1 MVYKGLIVEV
11 KNDHIIVI
19 TEDNCYIKLKN
30 KGNVDIGK
38 KIIFLE
44 EDIIKEN
51 NKSFKSLIGI
61 AVAIIIAIITMVG
74 RFGVE
79 RFEAYAIV
87 SLDINP
93 SVEFQID
100 EENIVRKV
108 NSLNIDGKELIEDN
122 MIGMKIEDA
131 IIAGMKTAI
140 EKQYLNNKNN
150 VVLVSN
156 VIIDDTYD
164 SLDAI
169 EDTIY
174 DRIEEEKEFQDIDVI
189 CINSDKEDLKKAREN
204 NISVGKYKVY
214 EILSNDNPDIKIE
227 DIKDKKVSQIVK
239 ENKEFANNDTM
250 RSKKKEKDKKNI
262 KIEKEFE
269 KEPKEKTNSNKEHKK
284 KEQENKEN
292 ENKGYSHNKAIKK
305 STTNN
310 EKNIDD
316 NDDYEIEKKN
326 EDKKDNA
333 KDNAKGNKKD
343 NAKDNKK
350 DDEKDSKKD
359 DEKDDKNEKE
369 IVKDRNENKK
379 HKENKGHNKK

>member
-1 MVYKGLIVEV
+1 MVYKGLIMEV

-30 KGNVDIGK
+30 KGNADIGK
-38 KIIFLE
+38 KIIFIE

-51 NKSFKSLIGI
+51 NKSFKSLVGI

-74 RFGVE
+74 RFGTE

-108 NSLNIDGKELIEDN
+108 NSLNLDGKELIEDN

-164 SLDAI
+164 SLDTI

-174 DRIEEEKEFQDIDVI
+174 DKIEEEKEFQAIDVI

-214 EILSNDNPDIKIE
+214 EILSNNNPDIKIE
-227 DIKDKKVSQIVK
+227 DIKDKKVSEIVR

-250 RSKKKEKDKKNI
+250 RSKKKEKDKKKE

-269 KEPKEKTNSNKEHKK
+269 KGPKEKTNSNKEHKK
-284 KEQENKEN
+284 KEQENKKN
-292 ENKGYSHNKAIKK
+292 ENKGYSQDKAIKK

-316 NDDYEIEKKN
+316 NDDYDYEIEKKS
-326 EDKKDNA
+326 EDKKDNT
-333 KDNAKGNKKD
+333 KGNAKNNKKD
-343 NAKDNKK
+343 KKDNKE

-359 DEKDDKNEKE
+359 DKKEKE
-369 IVKDRNENKK
+369 IVKDRKENKK